1 MAYLHENREAFED
14 AVNHTRDVT
23 GFTSVIIEKDY
34 SVTPLSAHVQKELL
48 YQNLFPK

>member
-23 GFTSVIIEKDY
+23 GFMRKSLGISCRKM
-34 SVTPLSAHVQKELL
+34 LL
-48 YQNLFPK
+48 MKPRSRP

>member
-23 GFTSVIIEKDY
+23 DY
-34 SVTPLSAHVQKELL
+34 EELTRNILQEDVAYETAIQAVKEVAKSGM
-48 YQNLFPK
+48 F